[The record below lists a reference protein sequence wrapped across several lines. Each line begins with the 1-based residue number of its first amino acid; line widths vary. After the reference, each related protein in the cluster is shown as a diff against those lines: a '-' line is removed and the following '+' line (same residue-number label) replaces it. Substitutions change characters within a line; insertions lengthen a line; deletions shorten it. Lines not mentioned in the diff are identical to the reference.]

1 MSVPG
6 FITQLKAIRTWGK
19 EKEDDLS
26 HITQPTLIV
35 NGDNDLQVPT
45 INSYTMHDR
54 IAHSKLVIY
63 PLAGHGAIFQ
73 NADAFSKETTQFLT
87 DTTR

>member
-1 MSVPG
+1 
-6 FITQLKAIRTWGK
+6 
-19 EKEDDLS
+19 
-26 HITQPTLIV
+26 
-35 NGDNDLQVPT
+35 
-45 INSYTMHDR
+45 MHDR